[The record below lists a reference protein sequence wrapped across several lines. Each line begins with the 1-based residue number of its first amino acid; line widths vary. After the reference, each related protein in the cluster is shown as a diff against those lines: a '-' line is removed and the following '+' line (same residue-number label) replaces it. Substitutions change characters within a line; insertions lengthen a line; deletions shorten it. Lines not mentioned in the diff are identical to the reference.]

1 MWSYEKKNSL
11 FFILLICFK
20 LLDLNKKIYIPSK
33 HYVALKLGE
42 MK

>member
-1 MWSYEKKNSL
+1 MRKRTLY
-11 FFILLICFK
+11 FK